1 MFKLTPGDANSHL
14 PEAEQVNAT
23 APDNQQ
29 PPSEA
34 AESTGTSDNVDTT
47 QQRTEGQQAQNGLP
61 PAHHQDQNTNGKA
74 PTENGSA
81 PHAAFDDT
89 AERPSMVDKVKG
101 VMSGGFSK
109 NKRPQL
115 NTRDLTFWDSDLNSE
130 DMDTTSISDLRKT
143 KSNTSQTRRKK
154 SNAAARSDNRNSV
167 GVASLRSSL
176 SGRSKPS
183 ENANSIEMNE
193 KKDVDNREPNKNEGA
208 TGDASTS
215 SAVNFSEKTMDQPD
229 DTSTQPSKNAANRWG
244 KLRNTIRFQNQ
255 LQSKGRS
262 NTDALREAKRNRTGA
277 DVITEN
283 LLNIQPAMIIGMA
296 MQRDEHKSPRIPV
309 VLSQLKIRITDSE
322 EPLNRSRA
330 TFRIELEYGDGLMK
344 WVIQRRYRDFLNLH
358 YSYRRYDP
366 TRTRIKG
373 LPKFPKHSLPYF
385 IGYRDDDDASS
396 SDLEDDVEDDDV
408 ARRASRSEDNIALK
422 KLAGHLN
429 AGDNDSDDPRRPNIN
444 HHNTSFFSFRSNHSG
459 DHAVQQAK
467 FSAEQRKTLESY
479 LIDLTR
485 CLMFRGEANRLCKFF
500 EISALGVQLAADGGY
515 QGKEGYM
522 MVERRS
528 DQIPSAHRAAFCG
541 VHFKNIHKRLTP
553 KWFLTRHSYIAC
565 VDEPDSSIIYD
576 VLLVDSEFK
585 VERHRKHANTLE
597 VQNSQRVM
605 HLRAKNETQATQ
617 FYNSLK
623 ELESNCIWRTPN
635 QRFDSF
641 APIRYDCNAQ
651 WLVDG
656 RNYFWN
662 VAKAIA
668 NAKEEIYIHDWWLS
682 AELYM
687 RRPAAHN
694 FKWRLDRLL
703 QRKAKQGVKI
713 YIIMYKEVSITLPL
727 YSHYAKE
734 HLLSLS
740 PNIFVMRHP
749 SHLGIAGKTATFF
762 WAHHEKICVIDNHL
776 AFLGGIDLCFGRWD
790 TPTHVLVDERDA
802 KLDKNVKNPQ
812 IWHGKDYSNPR
823 ILDFHTLDKPEEDN
837 MDRDK
842 IPRMPWH
849 DISMQ
854 VVGQPARDVA
864 RHFVQR
870 WNFLR
875 SKKAPKR
882 PTPYLL
888 PKPDY
893 TPAELKKLNLTGT
906 CEVQILRSSS
916 SWSIGY
922 RDRVEHSI
930 HDAYVKSIQES
941 EHLVYIENQFFVTST
956 VIGNTTV
963 ENKIGDALV
972 ERILRAHEQ
981 GDKWR
986 AIIVIPLVPAFQ
998 SNVDEPDGMSIRMI
1012 MMCQYRSIC
1021 RGEHSIYGRLKAKN
1035 INPDDYITFYSLR
1048 NWGSLGGEFVT
1059 EQVYIHAKTM
1069 VVDDRIVIIGSANI
1083 NERSQRG
1090 NRDSEIA
1097 AYVRDSNMVESR
1109 LGGKPYQ
1116 VGHFAHTLRL
1126 RLMQEHL
1133 GVDVDAIE
1141 VEQIQNGDIDYV
1153 QFGSDEEEEDDEE
1166 DQGNDGRGQED
1177 EAVENEAR
1185 MDKSLHDIGENRSD
1199 RSGDA
1204 FDHEKRGENEPTD
1217 EDWPKVPVE
1226 GDWDEGEA
1234 KASNERTAEK
1244 QEKMSDQFAS
1254 GAGKRVGPAHETE
1267 NKDSAQGTQAG
1278 PTDRQ
1283 SSMSAPN
1290 EHRSEAVRVV
1300 PPTDPSFNEQSEA
1313 DASAPSQTKPGND
1326 QSPASE
1332 QQQASSQPLSPVPS
1346 NTSTAAGLVSHI
1358 NVDQSNILTQD
1369 NSSTSSQKQQQQEAR
1384 VASDRE
1390 KEQKFWKSVQM
1401 DDVSTDPLP
1410 SLDIDLLMDPLDD
1423 DFFIHLW
1430 QRTANHNTDCYRRV
1444 FLAVPDDNVT
1454 TWARYKEFKEMT
1466 EKGLMGHHDLSDL
1479 HGSHHAANVAE
1490 GGDIKDGEVDPRG
1503 KALVETT
1510 GKTEEQVNQ
1519 QVHRIEDILAE
1530 IRGNLVIFPTK
1541 FMEAEDDRNDFLFNT
1556 DKLAP
1561 IDIFD

>member
-1 MFKLTPGDANSHL
+1 MLHLTPGDADTHL
-14 PEAEQVNAT
+14 PEAEQVNAS

-29 PPSEA
+29 PPSGS
-34 AESTGTSDNVDTT
+34 AESTSDHVDTT
-47 QQRTEGQQAQNGLP
+47 QQRTEGQEAKIGLP
-61 PAHHQDQNTNGKA
+61 PAHSQNQDQNTNGNV
-74 PTENGSA
+74 PTENGSG
-81 PHAAFDDT
+81 PHATFDDT
-89 AERPSMVDKVKG
+89 ASKPSMVEKVKG

-115 NTRDLTFWDSDLNSE
+115 NNRDLTFWDSDLNSE
-130 DMDTTSISDLRKT
+130 DMDTSSISDLRKT
-143 KSNTSQTRRKK
+143 KSNSSQTHRRK
-154 SNAAARSDNRNSV
+154 SNAAARTDKRNSV

-176 SGRSKPS
+176 SGRSKPA
-183 ENANSIEMNE
+183 ENTIELNE
-193 KKDVDNREPNKNEGA
+193 KKDVDNSEPNRQDAAPAE
-208 TGDASTS
+208 ASTS
-215 SAVNFSEKTMDQPD
+215 SAVNSNEKTALMDQRD
-229 DTSTQPSKNAANRWG
+229 DTSTQPSKNAARRWG
-244 KLRNTIRFQNQ
+244 KLRNTIRFQNH
-255 LQSKGRS
+255 LQANGRS
-262 NTDALREAKRNRTGA
+262 NTDTLRDAKRNRTGA

-322 EPLNRSRA
+322 DSLNRSRA

-385 IGYRDDDDASS
+385 TSYRDDEDDVSS
-396 SDLEDDVEDDDV
+396 SDQENDAEDNDV

-422 KLAGHLN
+422 KLAAN
-429 AGDNDSDDPRRPNIN
+429 AGNNGSDELQRPNIN

-459 DHAVQQAK
+459 DHAIQQAK
-467 FSAEQRKTLESY
+467 FTAEQRKTLESY
-479 LIDLTR
+479 LINLTR

-500 EISALGVQLAADGGY
+500 EISALGVRLAADGGY

-528 DQIPSAHRAAFCG
+528 DQTPSAHRAAFCG

-565 VDEPDSSIIYD
+565 VDEPDSTMIYD

-585 VERHRKHANTLE
+585 VERHSKHTNTLE
-597 VQNSQRVM
+597 VQNSQRIM

-713 YIIMYKEVSITLPL
+713 YIIMYKEVSIALPL

-740 PNIFVMRHP
+740 PNIYVMRHP

-802 KLDKNVKNPQ
+802 KLDKNVENPQ

-875 SKKAPKR
+875 AKKAPKR

-941 EHLVYIENQFFVTST
+941 EHLVYIENQFFITST
-956 VIGNTTV
+956 VIGSTTV

-972 ERILRAHEQ
+972 ERIIRAHEQ
-981 GDKWR
+981 GHKWR

-1021 RGEHSIYGRLKAKN
+1021 RGEHSIYGRVKAKG

-1048 NWGSLGGEFVT
+1048 NWGRLGGEYVT

-1141 VEQIQNGDIDYV
+1141 VDQIQNGDIDYV
-1153 QFGSDEEEEDDEE
+1153 QFGSDDEDDEDDDE
-1166 DQGNDGRGQED
+1166 EYQDGQRD
-1177 EAVENEAR
+1177 EAVKNEAR
-1185 MDKSLHDIGENRSD
+1185 MDKTLHDTGETQGNS
-1199 RSGDA
+1199 SGDA
-1204 FDHEKRGENEPTD
+1204 FDHEMRGANEGTG
-1217 EDWPKVPVE
+1217 EDWPKVPRE

-1234 KASNERTAEK
+1234 QASNEKTAEK
-1244 QEKMSDQFAS
+1244 QDTMDDKFPS
-1254 GAGKRVGPAHETE
+1254 GAGKRVGPAHDTE
-1267 NKDSAQGTQAG
+1267 KQDSAQDSQAG
-1278 PTDRQ
+1278 PSDGKSTM
-1283 SSMSAPN
+1283 SSPN

-1300 PPTDPSFNEQSEA
+1300 PPTDPSFSEQPTEA
-1313 DASAPSQTKPGND
+1313 AASAPSQTQPGNN
-1326 QSPASE
+1326 QPPPSE
-1332 QQQASSQPLSPVPS
+1332 QEQAGSSQSLTPVTS
-1346 NTSTAAGLVSHI
+1346 NASTAAGLVSHI
-1358 NVDQSNILTQD
+1358 NVDQGNISTPD
-1369 NSSTSSQKQQQQEAR
+1369 NNSTSSQKQQQQEAKA
-1384 VASDRE
+1384 ASDHE
-1390 KEQKFWKSVQM
+1390 KEQKFWQSVQM
-1401 DDVSTDPLP
+1401 DDPSTEPLP
-1410 SLDIDLLMDPLDD
+1410 SLDMDLLMDPLDD
-1423 DFFIHLW
+1423 NFFIRLW

-1466 EKGLMGHHDLSDL
+1466 EKGLMGHHDISDL
-1479 HGSHHAANVAE
+1479 HGETHEADVEE
-1490 GGDIKDGEVDPRG
+1490 GGDTKDGEVDPRG
-1503 KALVETT
+1503 KVLLETA
-1510 GKTEEQVNQ
+1510 GKSDEEVKQ

-1541 FMEAEDDRNDFLFNT
+1541 FMEAEDDRNDFLFNK